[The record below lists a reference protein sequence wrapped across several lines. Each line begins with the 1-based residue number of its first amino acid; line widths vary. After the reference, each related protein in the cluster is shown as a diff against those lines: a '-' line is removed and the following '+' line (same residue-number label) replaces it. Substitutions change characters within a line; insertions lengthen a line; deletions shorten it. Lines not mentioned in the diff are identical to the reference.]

1 GVDARFGSNL
11 IDRYSLFFPMKADDA
26 TFLSDPTDH
35 AFDSCMSAHSWVEN
49 ILLADSR
56 ASKGLSGYT
65 DEYYDGF
72 YNLTGAI
79 VIRQLTEAATDVGSY
94 WLTAWINA
102 GRPQLP
108 AQ

>member
-1 GVDARFGSNL
+1 
-11 IDRYSLFFPMKADDA
+11 MKPDDA

-35 AFDSCMSAHSWVEN
+35 AFDSCMSAHSWIEN
-49 ILLADSR
+49 ILLADQR
-56 ASKGLSGYT
+56 ARVGLSAYN
-65 DEYYDGF
+65 DEYYDRF

-79 VIRQLTEAATDVGSY
+79 LIRQLSDAASDVGSY